1 MELTPELN
9 VIFKIVREEGH
20 VWRAISPSF
29 KDSAVF
35 LRLKEIKGN
44 SEEPH
49 MVDSLL
55 TSVQHLTAT
64 LRTLS

>member
-1 MELTPELN
+1 MRGLRYLLP
-9 VIFKIVREEGH
+9 F
-20 VWRAISPSF
+20 RAVLF
-29 KDSAVF
+29 F

-44 SEEPH
+44 TEEPY
-49 MVDSLL
+49 MGVSLL